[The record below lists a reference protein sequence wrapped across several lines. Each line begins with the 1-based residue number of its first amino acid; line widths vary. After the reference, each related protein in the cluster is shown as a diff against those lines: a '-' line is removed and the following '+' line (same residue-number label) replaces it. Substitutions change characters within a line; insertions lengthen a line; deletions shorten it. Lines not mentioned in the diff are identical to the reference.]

1 MFAFSIASF
10 MRRVPTRFGPSPLQS
25 FSCSLHSLA
34 CALACRTAA
43 LRSMAESGP
52 RSGVYNTQTLEANLT
67 EQILIKK
74 MAGSPEPLFFP
85 DVFRVGGLQRSL
97 LLAEQPLCGL

>member
-10 MRRVPTRFGPSPLQS
+10 MRRVPTRFRPSPLQS
-25 FSCSLHSLA
+25 FSCSLRSLA

-43 LRSMAESGP
+43 LRSVAESGP
-52 RSGVYNTQTLEANLT
+52 RSGVYSTQTLGADST
-67 EQILIKK
+67 EQILVKET
-74 MAGSPEPLFFP
+74 AGSPEAFFFP

-97 LLAEQPLCGL
+97 LLAGQPLCGL